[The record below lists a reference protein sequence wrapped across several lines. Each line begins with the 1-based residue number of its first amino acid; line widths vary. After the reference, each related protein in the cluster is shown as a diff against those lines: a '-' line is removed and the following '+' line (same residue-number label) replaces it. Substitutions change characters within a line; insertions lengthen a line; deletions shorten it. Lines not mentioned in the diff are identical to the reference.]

1 MKKRQVLNNIIYFFP
16 FQLLITY
23 FKRNQF
29 LIFLWLI
36 IFGFLTSSLG
46 NKFGIPTL
54 FLEPEYLDRVGFA
67 AYFIYGLSFGAF
79 VIAFNISSYIVNGYR
94 FPFIVTLE
102 HPFFKFSINNFIIP
116 LSAIIMFIIN
126 SVEAQHTEEL
136 LSNSQILLNIS
147 GFVLGVLGFVIFT
160 FSYFFRTNKDVEK
173 YFGIKKEKL
182 KTKKI
187 VKPLTNILDKD
198 KQWKQQMSPHNNK
211 YGQWR
216 VETYLTPKLKIKK
229 SRDFSHYPQELI
241 VKTLNQNHYNSVLY
255 GIFIFLIILT
265 LIFFN
270 DLHYFNFPASV
281 SFLLFFNFLILM
293 YSLSHLLFKEW
304 SFVVISSLL
313 VVLLMYPK
321 EDFLN
326 YNNSAY
332 GLKYYNKIIELKRYK
347 RDLEQNLTGDK
358 NSTIEILNAW
368 KSKNIQKQGE
378 LPKIIFVNTSGGGLK
393 AGLWTYKVL
402 SYLDSVTNGQFFNQ
416 TFLITGASGGMLGAA
431 YYRELKY
438 RLLTKKD
445 TVFDNDK
452 NFENLSK
459 DILNPVIFSLFLKD
473 WFFHFQKFKYKGI
486 SYYKDRA
493 SLFDQKFNCNTND
506 ILNKPLGYYAKP
518 EKDAQIPMIILSP
531 TIVNYGR
538 KLYISS
544 QGVSYLVDYTDK
556 FSNIDFRRFYTY
568 FNPDSLSYIAALRMN
583 ATFPYISPIISMPGS
598 PRLNIMDAAISDNYG
613 LTTTLKFIYSFQDWI
628 KENTSGVILLQITE
642 DGTQTSSK
650 SSITTLDEFIMP
662 LTNIYANLF
671 DNQELNNRTLINLTR
686 QSIDKKIDFIY
697 FNLDERNKPVSL
709 SWHLSKNEKNII
721 KQSVKSRNFVEQYKK
736 LNTLIQNQK

>member
-29 LIFLWLI
+29 LIFIWLI
-36 IFGFLTSSLG
+36 IFGFLTNSLG
-46 NKFGIPTL
+46 NKFGVPTL
-54 FLEPEYLDRVGFA
+54 FLVPEYLDKVGFL
-67 AYFIYGLSFGAF
+67 AYFIYGLAFGAF
-79 VIAFNISSYIVNGYR
+79 IMAFHISSYIVNGYR
-94 FPFIVTLE
+94 FPFIVTLQ
-102 HPFFKFSINNFIIP
+102 HPFFKFAINNFIIP
-116 LSAIIMFIIN
+116 VFVIIIFVIN
-126 SVEAQHTEEL
+126 SVDAQKTEEL
-136 LSNSQILLNIS
+136 LNNWQIFLNIL
-147 GFVLGVLGFVIFT
+147 GFLIGVLGFIIFS
-160 FSYFFRTNKDVEK
+160 FIYFFKTNKDVEK

-182 KTKKI
+182 KSKKI
-187 VKPLTNILDKD
+187 VKPLTKILDKD
-198 KQWKQQMSPHNNK
+198 KKWKSQMLPHNNK

-216 VETYLTPKLKIKK
+216 VETYLTPKFKIKK

-241 VKTLNQNHYNSVLY
+241 TKTLHQNHYNSVLY
-255 GIFIFLIILT
+255 GIFIFVIITL

-270 DLHYFNFPASV
+270 DLHFFNFPASV
-281 SFLLFFNFLILM
+281 SFFLFLNILFLL
-293 YSLSHLLFKEW
+293 YSLFHLLFKEW
-304 SFVVISSLL
+304 SVFVTVILFVTLLSL
-313 VVLLMYPK
+313 PK
-321 EDFLN
+321 ENFLN

-347 RDLEQNLTGDK
+347 HDLENNLANDK

-368 KSKNIQKQGE
+368 KAKNIGKSGK

-402 SYLDSVTNGQFFNQ
+402 SYLDSITNGKFYNQ

-438 RLLTKKD
+438 RMLTKKD
-445 TVFDNDK
+445 SIFDNNK

-493 SLFDQKFNCNTND
+493 SLFDQKFNCNTEN
-506 ILNKPLGYYAKP
+506 ILNKPLGYYAEP
-518 EKDAQIPMIILSP
+518 EKKAQIPMIILSP

-544 QGVSYLVDYTDK
+544 QGVSYLVDYKDK
-556 FSNIDFRRFYTY
+556 FSNIDFRRFYAY

-583 ATFPYISPIISMPGS
+583 ATFPYISPIISLPGS
-598 PRLNIMDAAISDNYG
+598 PQLNIMDAAISDNYG

-628 KENTSGVILLQITE
+628 EENTSGVVLLQITE
-642 DGTQTSSK
+642 DGSNSTSS
-650 SSITTLDEFIMP
+650 TTTFDEFIMP
-662 LTNIYANLF
+662 LANIYNNLF
-671 DNQELNNRTLINLTR
+671 DNQELNNQTLINLTQ
-686 QSIDKKIDFIY
+686 QSIDKKIDFIN
-697 FNLDERNKPVSL
+697 FNLDEKNTPVSL
-709 SWHLSKNEKNII
+709 SWHLSRNEKNII
-721 KQSVKSRNFVEQYKK
+721 KSSIKSQNFKEQYKK
-736 LNTLIQNQK
+736 LDKLILHYSR